1 LLSIWLL
8 LVAAEV
14 AVNHL
19 QMLAEAEAALEVYL
33 LDMLV
38 LHLALLTRLL
48 LAQAVLVERL
58 VKIMV
63 YRGQTQSLALSLL
76 LVVVLVLLGM
86 QPLAPVALVEGRAL
100 ALRLFPVLEF
110 LVKVTLVVARLRQIV
125 QAAAAEVRVLSV

>member
-8 LVAAEV
+8 LEVAEV

-19 QMLAEAEAALEVYL
+19 QMLAEAEVALEVYL

-63 YRGQTQSLALSLL
+63 YRGQTQSLVLSLL
-76 LVVVLVLLGM
+76 QAVVLVLLG
-86 QPLAPVALVEGRAL
+86 
-100 ALRLFPVLEF
+100 
-110 LVKVTLVVARLRQIV
+110 I
-125 QAAAAEVRVLSV
+125 